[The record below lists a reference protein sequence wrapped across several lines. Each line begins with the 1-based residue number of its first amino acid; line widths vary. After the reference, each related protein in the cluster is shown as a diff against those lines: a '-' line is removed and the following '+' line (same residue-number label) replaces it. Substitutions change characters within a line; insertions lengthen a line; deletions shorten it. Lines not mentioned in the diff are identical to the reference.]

1 MRVSSESSDNR
12 SFTTTARRAQIVRA
26 AIETIAEAGFA
37 RASFARITERAG
49 LSSTRLISYH
59 FTSKDEL
66 VEEVVREITS
76 ELGGFLSERMK
87 DQGSAAEALRAYILA
102 TVEFVG
108 SHRTQM
114 KALLSILLSGGL
126 HYDSSADQPVISAI
140 ERILSEG
147 QSAGEFRDFDPLVM
161 AVTIQ
166 RAVEGLPF
174 LLESHPDLDLRGYA
188 RELVTTFELATRREQ
203 VGST

>member
-59 FTSKDEL
+59 FTGKDEL
-66 VEEVVREITS
+66 IEQVVQEISS

-126 HYDSSADQPVISAI
+126 HYDSSADQPVVSAI
-140 ERILSEG
+140 ERILSQG
-147 QSAGEFRDFDPLVM
+147 QSAGEFRDFDPLVL

-174 LLESHPDLDLRGYA
+174 LLESHPDLDLRRYA
-188 RELVTTFELATRREQ
+188 QELVTMFELATRREQ
-203 VGST
+203 VEST

>member
-1 MRVSSESSDNR
+1 MQVSSVGADSR

-26 AIETIAEAGFA
+26 AIETIAEVGFA

-59 FTSKDEL
+59 FAGKDEL
-66 VEEVVREITS
+66 IEQVVQEIS
-76 ELGGFLSERMK
+76 AELGGFVSERMK
-87 DQGSAAEALRAYILA
+87 DQGNAAEALRAYILA

-114 KALLSILLSGGL
+114 KALLSIFLSGGL
-126 HYDSSADQPVISAI
+126 NFDSSAEQPVTSVI

-147 QSAGEFRDFDPLVM
+147 QSAGEFRDFDPLVV
-161 AVTIQ
+161 ATTIR

-174 LLESHPDLDLRGYA
+174 LLESHPDLDLRSYA
-188 RELVTTFELATRREQ
+188 QELVTMFELATRREQ
-203 VGST
+203 VEST

>member
-126 HYDSSADQPVISAI
+126 HYDSSADQPATSAV

-147 QSAGEFRDFDPLVM
+147 QSAGEFRDFDPLVV
-161 AVTIQ
+161 ATTIR

>member
-1 MRVSSESSDNR
+1 MQVSSESGDSR

-26 AIETIAEAGFA
+26 AIETIAEVGFA

-66 VEEVVREITS
+66 IEQVVREISS

-114 KALLSILLSGGL
+114 KALLSIFLSGGL
-126 HYDSSADQPVISAI
+126 HYDSSADEPVTSVI
-140 ERILSEG
+140 ERILSQG
-147 QSAGEFRDFDPLVM
+147 QSAGEFRGFDPLVM

-166 RAVEGLPF
+166 RTVEGLPF

-188 RELVTTFELATRREQ
+188 QELVTTFELATRRDQ
-203 VGST
+203 VEST

>member
-1 MRVSSESSDNR
+1 MQVSSVGGDNR
-12 SFTTTARRAQIVRA
+12 SFTTTARRAQIVSA
-26 AIETIAEAGFA
+26 AIETIAEVGFA

-59 FTSKDEL
+59 FAGKDEL
-66 VEEVVREITS
+66 IEQVVREIS
-76 ELGGFLSERMK
+76 AELGGFVSERMK
-87 DQGSAAEALRAYILA
+87 DQANAAEALRAYILA

-114 KALLSILLSGGL
+114 KALLSIFLSGGM
-126 HYDSSADQPVISAI
+126 HYDSSADQPATSAV

-147 QSAGEFRDFDPLVM
+147 QSAGEFRDFDPLVV
-161 AVTIQ
+161 ATTIR

-174 LLESHPDLDLRGYA
+174 LLESHPDLDLRRYA
-188 RELVTTFELATRREQ
+188 QELVTMFELATRREQ
-203 VGST
+203 VEST